1 VKPLAEWIDD
11 ASTMSETEFFAKHRE
26 PFLVHWSSPSGRD
39 PNVRDNSIATF
50 ERFVLTPRPNTIKT
64 RSMIENYRV
73 GVLKTER
80 STKQVW
86 VGYSDRCDIVIDDS
100 SVSRVHAYF
109 FQENGWHVKDAES
122 SAGTLLNDLPPTGEA
137 LVSGDR
143 ITLGGVDLVFLE
155 PVQLFQLIHRI
166 ELF

>member
-11 ASTMSETEFFAKHRE
+11 ASTLSEAGFSAKHPS
-26 PFLVHWSSPSGRD
+26 PFLVHWSSPSGRERGMKD
-39 PNVRDNSIATF
+39 TGMATM

-64 RSMIENYRV
+64 RSMIENYRA
-73 GVLKTER
+73 GVLRTQR
-80 STKQVW
+80 ASKQVW
-86 VGYSDRCDIVIDDS
+86 VGYSDRCDVVIDDS

-109 FQENGWHVKDAES
+109 FQANGWHVKDAES
-122 SAGTLLNDLPPTGEA
+122 SAGTSVNDQPLRGEA

-155 PVQLFQLIHRI
+155 PIQLFRLIHRI